1 MDVVSMFRHLGRI
14 VINNTSPRQGAVLR
28 GRCEWYAVPKAPL
41 FSDVTDVDWFC
52 VCTTYVRTPYSVA
65 YFHLSLTRVQPQFH
79 YIQAYR
85 HDYILRIVYYTL

>member
-14 VINNTSPRQGAVLR
+14 VINNTSLRQGAVLR

-52 VCTTYVRTPYSVA
+52 ACTYVLCIVLRISISASHEFSHNFITYKHTDMITYSV
-65 YFHLSLTRVQPQFH
+65 
-79 YIQAYR
+79 
-85 HDYILRIVYYTL
+85 